1 MLDKAMTCIADYR
14 IFVVFKLS
22 IANAYFWLGISI
34 RIIPGLPN
42 ANR

>member
-1 MLDKAMTCIADYR
+1 MSHKAMTYIANSR

-42 ANR
+42 AN